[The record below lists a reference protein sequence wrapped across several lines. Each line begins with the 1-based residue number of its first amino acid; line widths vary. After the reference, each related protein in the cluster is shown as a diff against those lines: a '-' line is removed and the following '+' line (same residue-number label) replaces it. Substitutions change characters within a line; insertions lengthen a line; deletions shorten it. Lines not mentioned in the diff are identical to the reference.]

1 VSTRASSRC
10 KCASERGLRRDVD
23 RVERAVFGGVDV
35 DPHAVLARLEIPCW
49 WRGRLR
55 RAPSRPA
62 FVRRA
67 GRVGA
72 GRVGAVIAARC
83 KYCDALADHR
93 RQPTARNDVQH
104 GRKPRECV
112 YSCSAMARLWPA
124 LARIR
129 DADA

>member
-35 DPHAVLARLEIPCW
+35 DPHAVRARLE
-49 WRGRLR
+49 L
-55 RAPSRPA
+55 
-62 FVRRA
+62 RA
-67 GRVGA
+67 GGEVVFVGRRVDRHSRVGR

-83 KYCDALADHR
+83 KYCDAPADHR

-104 GRKPRECV
+104 GRKPREGVC
-112 YSCSAMARLWPA
+112 SCSAMARLSPA